1 MSVVSSRV
9 ILKYLYYNN
18 YTGKPSY
25 GSDIASLGI
34 SLAINNTGRLTWIKT
49 KALDYES
56 GMDYWLEQTIY
67 YDRYGRVVQEVQ
79 DNHLNGVDYITNK
92 YDFTGQVIQTRYRHT
107 ADGTTTYTDQ
117 YNDYDHRGRIIKE
130 RHRINGGN
138 ELLLAGSNYNE
149 AGELVDKYLH
159 SVSGG
164 TFLQRND
171 YLYNVRG
178 WLTEINSPATF
189 SENDQFGL
197 KLYYNSAPTGGAA
210 KYNGNIS
217 GMGWGSVANSNM
229 LYRFSYDGNNRL
241 SSADFYK
248 SGIATNGFDANYTY
262 DKNGNIKTLNR
273 YSIAGSYI
281 DQLTYQYSGNKITG
295 LKDDSGDIANTVDY
309 PGSTSTLSFN
319 YDNNG
324 NVTGEPHKQITL
336 DYNLI
341 NLPRAINLNGQNRY
355 IYYYYTFDGEKLRK
369 TVENNGVITKTDY
382 CGPFV
387 YETVSGTRSLKYI
400 ITSEGR
406 AVKNGSSWDYEY
418 NLKDHL
424 GNVRVVI
431 HKNSS
436 DVAEPIQERHYYPYG
451 MEMSSLST
459 GSSSN
464 KYFYNGK
471 ELQDGLNLDWYDYG
485 ARFYDPQIG
494 RFTTIDPLAEKYH
507 SISTFAY
514 CFNNP
519 IRFIDPDGRSATN
532 YEDEEGKRLLTTN
545 DGNNS
550 TITVKKDQ
558 MGKFINGVHEM
569 ALNRTLDDKQS
580 NVNLIDAV
588 TPATDGVFFTDKQM
602 AWMYMNINNIENV
615 AWTTQGGVVV
625 EPTEGKSIVSGQYEK
640 NTASSSDVY
649 LGQKANG
656 SSLSITL
663 NGKDYPVNSFV
674 HDHPFITG
682 GMNDNVN
689 VFSGTAWKYPNGNK
703 YYSGDI
709 GFYQGYKDRG
719 VNFNMYL
726 IGPRD
731 VVQYTN
737 QKVNNVVGRTSD
749 LLKGQNLIR

>member
-34 SLAINNTGRLTWIKT
+34 SLAINNTGRLTWINT
-49 KALDYES
+49 KVLDYES

-117 YNDYDHRGRIIKE
+117 YNDFDHRGRIIKV

-210 KYNGNIS
+210 KYNGNI
-217 GMGWGSVANSNM
+217 
-229 LYRFSYDGNNRL
+229 
-241 SSADFYK
+241 
-248 SGIATNGFDANYTY
+248 
-262 DKNGNIKTLNR
+262 KTLNR
-273 YSIAGSYI
+273 SSIAGSYI

-464 KYFYNGK
+464 KYLYNGK

-494 RFTTIDPLAEKYH
+494 RWSVIDGKAEKYA
-507 SISTFAY
+507 SFTPYAY
-514 CFNNP
+514 ALNNP
-519 IRFIDPDGRSATN
+519 MIFIDPDGNEVKLINAVNRDRNGNYVYESGVSGKTQKVLTN
-532 YEDEEGKRLLTTN
+532 IVKTEEGRNYIGQFAKADQVIGGYKFESNGAYSDHDLIIQDISLTKYSGGQFPTWDGWNVTRLNEKEGKVETYIQL
-545 DGNNS
+545 NS
-550 TITVKKDQ
+550 ANLNERNLAETAAEEMMLHGFRDTKD
-558 MGKFINGVHEM
+558 
-569 ALNRTLDDKQS
+569 
-580 NVNLIDAV
+580 IDA
-588 TPATDGVFFTDKQM
+588 
-602 AWMYMNINNIENV
+602 Y
-615 AWTTQGGVVV
+615 
-625 EPTEGKSIVSGQYEK
+625 KSG
-640 NTASSSDVY
+640 
-649 LGQKANG
+649 
-656 SSLSITL
+656 
-663 NGKDYPVNSFV
+663 GKDGFNKSHGADPGGRKDHEAFNKSDTKHEGFV
-674 HDHPFITG
+674 KYDKMRDQLIKVSPEYQQAFDDARKTG
-682 GMNDNVN
+682 
-689 VFSGTAWKYPNGNK
+689 K
-703 YYSGDI
+703 
-709 GFYQGYKDRG
+709 
-719 VNFNMYL
+719 
-726 IGPRD
+726 
-731 VVQYTN
+731 
-737 QKVNNVVGRTSD
+737 
-749 LLKGQNLIR
+749 

>member
-25 GSDIASLGI
+25 GSDITILGI

-494 RFTTIDPLAEKYH
+494 RWNVVDPKAEVNRRWSPYR
-507 SISTFAY
+507 Y
-514 CFNNP
+514 GYNNP
-519 IRFIDPDGRSATN
+519 LKFLDPDGMLEDDYQLDKNGDINRIKKTKDNHDVLYASKSDRSVDRSKSITVQKGVLNDVKKAQNQQGQKYSYMQVNNDNAGTQLFEFVANNTQVEWSQIKFRATSN
-532 YEDEEGKRLLTTN
+532 YISTGQLPGSEPGGADLVYNLLY
-545 DGNNS
+545 GNS
-550 TITVKKDQ
+550 TVRLQIHSHPYRNPTIFKEHGPSGFTEREIKNGTGDRANYLWMKTYYPKSQTVFKVYDATTQDYYKY
-558 MGKFINGVHEM
+558 
-569 ALNRTLDDKQS
+569 DDKGFS
-580 NVNLIDAV
+580 
-588 TPATDGVFFTDKQM
+588 
-602 AWMYMNINNIENV
+602 
-615 AWTTQGGVVV
+615 V
-625 EPTEGKSIVSGQYEK
+625 EE
-640 NTASSSDVY
+640 
-649 LGQKANG
+649 
-656 SSLSITL
+656 
-663 NGKDYPVNSFV
+663 
-674 HDHPFITG
+674 
-682 GMNDNVN
+682 
-689 VFSGTAWKYPNGNK
+689 
-703 YYSGDI
+703 
-709 GFYQGYKDRG
+709 
-719 VNFNMYL
+719 
-726 IGPRD
+726 
-731 VVQYTN
+731 
-737 QKVNNVVGRTSD
+737 
-749 LLKGQNLIR
+749 